1 MESGEVGG
9 AVGGAT
15 KGDESGSE
23 ETVVE
28 HCPSQ
33 VTVETLQTT
42 SSQNKSD
49 ATSSTSNETT
59 PPPRTELI
67 PPTPPDEDPFER
79 LTTSFKD
86 LRHSPG
92 LRKQEREG
100 GALGLLPPP
109 LRRPKIGPSV
119 QGSRITASSSS
130 GVHRRQASMG
140 GGGSNPTAPSPLT
153 LGNHKRHSSVRWVW
167 PHNDGC
173 GMIIFYFIFSVLSQ
187 REYLQDA
194 ASLSSGKTRVSG

>member
-67 PPTPPDEDPFER
+67 LPTPPNEDLFER
-79 LTTSFKD
+79 LTTSFKY
-86 LRHSPG
+86 LCHSPG
-92 LRKQEREG
+92 LCKQEREG
-100 GALGLLPPP
+100 GASGLLPPP
-109 LRRPKIGPSV
+109 LRHLKIGPRI
-119 QGSRITASSSS
+119 QGFYITVSSSS
-130 GVHRRQASMG
+130 GVCCQASMG
-140 GGGSNPTAPSPLT
+140 GGGSNPTTPSPLT

-167 PHNDGC
+167 PHNDGR
-173 GMIIFYFIFSVLSQ
+173 GTIIFIFSVLSQ

-194 ASLSSGKTRVSG
+194 ASLSSGKTRVSE